1 MEAFLLIFLSLI
13 FQFFVNL
20 YSLLDI
26 LKYTLLVIAVAS
38 VVVYVISVIVI
49 QSALMEVQMTST
61 RFSKFSCRVNTKK
74 VQNNSLANFKY
85 FLAKPFLDFKNLYK
99 TKSGNLLF
107 SFSEI
112 KTFRRLI
119 VLLISI
125 FIIYMIAPSK
135 KLILLATG
143 YLLLNHESVKSFL
156 MSLL

>member
-99 TKSGNLLF
+99 TKS
-107 SFSEI
+107 SEE
-112 KTFRRLI
+112 
-119 VLLISI
+119 
-125 FIIYMIAPSK
+125 
-135 KLILLATG
+135 G
-143 YLLLNHESVKSFL
+143 YDEL
-156 MSLL
+156 

>member
-85 FLAKPFLDFKNLYK
+85 FLAKPFTD
-99 TKSGNLLF
+99 
-107 SFSEI
+107 
-112 KTFRRLI
+112 
-119 VLLISI
+119 
-125 FIIYMIAPSK
+125 
-135 KLILLATG
+135 
-143 YLLLNHESVKSFL
+143 SVQ
-156 MSLL
+156 

>member
-49 QSALMEVQMTST
+49 QSAIMEVQMTST

-99 TKSGNLLF
+99 TKS
-107 SFSEI
+107 SEAEYDE
-112 KTFRRLI
+112 L
-119 VLLISI
+119 
-125 FIIYMIAPSK
+125 
-135 KLILLATG
+135 
-143 YLLLNHESVKSFL
+143 
-156 MSLL
+156 

>member
-1 MEAFLLIFLSLI
+1 M
-13 FQFFVNL
+13 
-20 YSLLDI
+20 
-26 LKYTLLVIAVAS
+26 
-38 VVVYVISVIVI
+38 ISVIVI